1 MDKSDKQLT
10 SALNDIRH
18 SLNSEENENSKNW
31 DNISN
36 NITNQLAKIYPKSK
50 PPKSLYVAL
59 TH

>member
-36 NITNQLAKIYPKSK
+36 NITNQLAKIYLESK
-50 PPKSLYVAL
+50 PSKSLYAAL
-59 TH
+59 TP